1 MLLYTHSAVDRCLEE
16 KGEKV
21 FKQFRYYRFE
31 SSSELLEENS
41 SKMGVLLQPSSA
53 GTCMNKHPSAQHGPP
68 EGTYI
73 RVFSELIWTR

>member
-1 MLLYTHSAVDRCLEE
+1 MARQSASATS
-16 KGEKV
+16 
-21 FKQFRYYRFE
+21 RYYRFE
-31 SSSELLEENS
+31 SSSELLLFEENS

>member
-1 MLLYTHSAVDRCLEE
+1 MAKNYGVLSNYGVVLSLTSILL
-16 KGEKV
+16 
-21 FKQFRYYRFE
+21 F
-31 SSSELLEENS
+31 EENS